1 MRKKASVLPEV
12 ERSMKRF
19 LTLAN
24 KRFRGE
30 NYRRVDTENNF
41 VIGSE
46 KDLGFWKSEY
56 GGEDDDYK
64 IPTDKSLED
73 INEFFMSFMKKQDW
87 YDDSTVELS
96 LDYGE
101 KNWMEFAVIL
111 KGKQASSQQSRTAGD
126 ECSDKTKTM
135 DYVKCRAE
143 KMEKEQG
150 YPVDKAFATAWS
162 IACKHK
168 KLPDSGE
175 HCQKKPSEYFPK
187 KKKATNGETIMKN
200 RKNAGVE
207 DMFSKPHESVRTF
220 VGEDDLLGTEDYQEM
235 LAEEMTARF
244 EKGKPADPT
253 ENMSPEDKKK
263 WNDEKVNKDN
273 WEEKLKGKK
282 AGRSVR
288 ESEMEEGKVYKG
300 TFGTST
306 WHFKP
311 TASASK
317 SGKVKGLI
325 MGSDDKKPKSA
336 FIGKKTGWDG
346 VEWEEASDA
355 PSKMKSAT
363 ENIMAGH
370 TPESFKQWCKDNP
383 DACAEWQ
390 ENTEKYK
397 DVVKDQHKKADCGC
411 DGYQVFYVQPEQPDY
426 FEDYVPEYFAPEPEP
441 YSPLDMS
448 MYEQMLG
455 LPRFATSKKKDVIEH
470 QPLTMDMYEQMLG
483 SSRFA
488 KPIHQKQYEE
498 ANTLSGVDPQ
508 IAAIMVQSGNGE
520 TDKVS
525 VVPAKPNA
533 VSLHP
538 SQTTM
543 RIKQSVGMALGML
556 RKGKIGGNLGAI
568 ISKDNHIMDG
578 HHRWAAAILAGGS
591 KAKVGGYQ
599 ADENGEV
606 LIRILNILTKG
617 YFGVRNGKKGT
628 GNIQDFNKAKTE
640 EVLRDFVANGVG
652 GEHPFSAEEVQSLLK
667 KAYGSVEK
675 GIKVMSGNA
684 DLISKKIPSWAP
696 ARKEMPVI
704 KKDQLPEAVSVLNKG
719 QVDWSPT
726 YVRASGE
733 KVADNV
739 EQILKDNE
747 ALIESLN
754 AQTKIIKD
762 LF

>member
-1 MRKKASVLPEV
+1 MRKKA
-12 ERSMKRF
+12 
-19 LTLAN
+19 
-24 KRFRGE
+24 
-30 NYRRVDTENNF
+30 
-41 VIGSE
+41 
-46 KDLGFWKSEY
+46 
-56 GGEDDDYK
+56 
-64 IPTDKSLED
+64 
-73 INEFFMSFMKKQDW
+73 
-87 YDDSTVELS
+87 
-96 LDYGE
+96 
-101 KNWMEFAVIL
+101 
-111 KGKQASSQQSRTAGD
+111 GD
-126 ECSDKTKTM
+126 GCSDKTKTM

-220 VGEDDLLGTEDYQEM
+220 VGEDDLLDTEDYQEM
-235 LAEEMTARF
+235 LAGHTPESFKQMMKKNPDLAEEWKANT
-244 EKGKPADPT
+244 EKY
-253 ENMSPEDKKK
+253 
-263 WNDEKVNKDN
+263 KDVV
-273 WEEKLKGKK
+273 KDQHKK

-288 ESEMEEGKVYKG
+288 EYEMEEGKVYKG

-355 PSKMKSAT
+355 PSKMKSAGGD
-363 ENIMAGH
+363 IMAGH
-370 TPESFKQWCKDNP
+370 TPESFKKWCKDNP

-441 YSPLDMS
+441 YTPLDMS

-455 LPRFATSKKKDVIEH
+455 LPRFAANDDWTVEGFPPTSDKRKIEKYKGSEKDLVKYLKGENIDQWEDLTIEDSKGNEYEIDRGKLVKLGSTSKKKDVIKH

-483 SSRFA
+483 SPRFA

-640 EVLRDFVANGVG
+640 EVLRDFATNGVG
-652 GEHPFSAEEVQSLLK
+652 GEHPFSAEEVQSLLT

-739 EQILKDNE
+739 DQILEDNE

-754 AQTKIIKD
+754 AQTKIIED